1 MRKNKEIEPPK
12 RARKAITKLHKL
24 VNYLEFYM
32 GGNSKVFREQVI
44 KELAQD
50 IEETLHELS
59 IEKNIDHIRL
69 ATKLKTI
76 WNKRLDTAI
85 EGRIEK
91 EVESR
96 IDEIK
101 KNDLE

>member
-1 MRKNKEIEPPK
+1 MKKNKQEPPK
-12 RARKAITKLHKL
+12 RAQRAITKLHTL
-24 VNYLEFYM
+24 VEYLEFYM
-32 GGNSKVFREQVI
+32 GNSPEFRKCVV

-50 IEETLHELS
+50 IEEVLHELS

-76 WNKRLDTAI
+76 WNKKLNVK
-85 EGRIEK
+85 IEK
-91 EVESR
+91 EVENR